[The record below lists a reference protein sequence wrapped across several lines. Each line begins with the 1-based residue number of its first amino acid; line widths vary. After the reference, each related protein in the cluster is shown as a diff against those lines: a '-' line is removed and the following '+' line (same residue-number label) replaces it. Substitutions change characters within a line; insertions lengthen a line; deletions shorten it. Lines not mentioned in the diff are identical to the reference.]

1 MGRVVRCSDRSG
13 TVCSTGPRT
22 GSPQQFLAWIALAAT
37 FHSSALTMLVLP
49 LATIK
54 RNMGRMSGLL
64 RLLLIAFAGYGLFDS
79 ILSSQVESY
88 LSNYVESQYQS
99 QGALIRVFLC
109 LLPALIFM
117 EMAPVSNLSI
127 PALHLYADV
136 GWLWLPGSLGC
147 VS

>member
-1 MGRVVRCSDRSG
+1 
-13 TVCSTGPRT
+13 
-22 GSPQQFLAWIALAAT
+22 
-37 FHSSALTMLVLP
+37 MLVLP

-109 LLPALIFM
+109 LLPALFFNGNRASSYLCTS
-117 EMAPVSNLSI
+117 APPI
-127 PALHLYADV
+127 
-136 GWLWLPGSLGC
+136 C
-147 VS
+147 